1 MTNSAHIASILG
13 HMNETL
19 LPYRSTL
26 LRSATNFT
34 SSGLRNPK
42 ERNITQKKLLDTRS
56 LHTHIVNIC
65 QKL

>member
-42 ERNITQKKLLDTRS
+42 ERNITQKKVIR
-56 LHTHIVNIC
+56 HP
-65 QKL
+65 